1 MANEVEIKVNADATK
16 ASKTMTNFKKNV
28 KEVSKAVADVAMK
41 MGVAGAAITGF
52 GFYAAKQFADAGDA
66 IDKMSGRTGISN
78 RMLQVF
84 SHAADLAGASIS
96 NVEAAVIGLGKKLP
110 MLEKETTPAGAAF
123 KAMGLNLAK
132 FTAMNSEDRFM
143 TIGDALSKMSDE
155 TARNQ
160 AAMDL
165 LGGSGTKLANM
176 FRTDFIKQVKSAEE
190 ALDGMGAILDDEAV
204 ASAAAYTDALDELG
218 KAKQALIVTI
228 GKLITPWL
236 MTLAQKMT
244 EVISVMTLWTNA
256 HPEVTKAIF
265 GVAFAL
271 GLLIPLLVA
280 IKLAIPLVTMVLFG
294 LSKALIVAKLAW
306 FGMTTGIV
314 AASLAIAP
322 YVAAIAIAVGA
333 IYLLVKAYK
342 RFEEVQIVV
351 DFLINAIIQDFED
364 FANSVINVV
373 NVVNQALDL
382 LMMKKVF
389 GKETTEKID
398 NVTWSFEQLK
408 SGSTAMSEGIK
419 NDFTGMQNSMTDF
432 FSVAELGAASYEQ
445 AMENVQAN
453 LNGVSTAATVMEQAL
468 AEANARMAVTFEN
481 ATAEALDAKYQKAL
495 ASLSPTAPSDEDSS
509 TPPERIQKTIKQI
522 YLEGYKKLMSSDM
535 VADDGKKFAPNFGK
549 EFSQFTGLDPAP
561 FQRGEEYARRPRQPE
576 EIKITIENNSGVDL
590 QAFAEQTQN
599 IQDRIEVEI

>member
-1 MANEVEIKVNADATK
+1 
-16 ASKTMTNFKKNV
+16 
-28 KEVSKAVADVAMK
+28 
-41 MGVAGAAITGF
+41 
-52 GFYAAKQFADAGDA
+52 
-66 IDKMSGRTGISN
+66 
-78 RMLQVF
+78 
-84 SHAADLAGASIS
+84 
-96 NVEAAVIGLGKKLP
+96 
-110 MLEKETTPAGAAF
+110 
-123 KAMGLNLAK
+123 
-132 FTAMNSEDRFM
+132 
-143 TIGDALSKMSDE
+143 
-155 TARNQ
+155 
-160 AAMDL
+160 
-165 LGGSGTKLANM
+165 
-176 FRTDFIKQVKSAEE
+176 
-190 ALDGMGAILDDEAV
+190 
-204 ASAAAYTDALDELG
+204 
-218 KAKQALIVTI
+218 
-228 GKLITPWL
+228 
-236 MTLAQKMT
+236 
-244 EVISVMTLWTNA
+244 
-256 HPEVTKAIF
+256 
-265 GVAFAL
+265 
-271 GLLIPLLVA
+271 
-280 IKLAIPLVTMVLFG
+280 MVLFG

-445 AMENVQAN
+445 AMGNVQAN